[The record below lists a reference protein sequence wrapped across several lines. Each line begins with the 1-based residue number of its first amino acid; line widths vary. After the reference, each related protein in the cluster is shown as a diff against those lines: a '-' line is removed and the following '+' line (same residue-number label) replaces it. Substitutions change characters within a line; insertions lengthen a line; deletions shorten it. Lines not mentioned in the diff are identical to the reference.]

1 MKDNAIRIV
10 KAVVASYVASFV
22 FILIIALM
30 MYRLK
35 LSENQ
40 VRIGIMAVYFLSAA
54 IGGFLLSKS
63 MGKRRLIMGLSAGL
77 IYFIVLTLMSFVINK
92 SIDRDAAEI
101 IKALAAC
108 SIGGVIGGIA
118 G

>member
-40 VRIGIMAVYFLSAA
+40 VRIGIMAVYFCLRQSEDS
-54 IGGFLLSKS
+54 FFQKVW
-63 MGKRRLIMGLSAGL
+63 GKEDL
-77 IYFIVLTLMSFVINK
+77 
-92 SIDRDAAEI
+92 
-101 IKALAAC
+101 
-108 SIGGVIGGIA
+108 
-118 G
+118 

>member
-35 LSENQ
+35 LSEI
-40 VRIGIMAVYFLSAA
+40 R
-54 IGGFLLSKS
+54 
-63 MGKRRLIMGLSAGL
+63 
-77 IYFIVLTLMSFVINK
+77 
-92 SIDRDAAEI
+92 
-101 IKALAAC
+101 
-108 SIGGVIGGIA
+108 
-118 G
+118 

>member
-40 VRIGIMAVYFLSAA
+40 VRIGIMVVYFFVCGNWR
-54 IGGFLLSKS
+54 IP
-63 MGKRRLIMGLSAGL
+63 
-77 IYFIVLTLMSFVINK
+77 SFKKYGEKKTYNG
-92 SIDRDAAEI
+92 A
-101 IKALAAC
+101 
-108 SIGGVIGGIA
+108 
-118 G
+118 

>member
-40 VRIGIMAVYFLSAA
+40 VRIGIMVVYFLSAA
-54 IGGFLLSKS
+54 IGGCLLYTSPS
-63 MGKRRLIMGLSAGL
+63 P
-77 IYFIVLTLMSFVINK
+77 
-92 SIDRDAAEI
+92 RD
-101 IKALAAC
+101 
-108 SIGGVIGGIA
+108 S
-118 G
+118 

>member
-1 MKDNAIRIV
+1 
-10 KAVVASYVASFV
+10 
-22 FILIIALM
+22 
-30 MYRLK
+30 
-35 LSENQ
+35 
-40 VRIGIMAVYFLSAA
+40 
-54 IGGFLLSKS
+54 
-63 MGKRRLIMGLSAGL
+63 MGKRRLIMGLSAGV
-77 IYFIVLTLMSFVINK
+77 IYFIVLTLMSLVINK

>member
-40 VRIGIMAVYFLSAA
+40 VRIGIMVVYFCLRQLEDS
-54 IGGFLLSKS
+54 FFQKVW
-63 MGKRRLIMGLSAGL
+63 GKEDL
-77 IYFIVLTLMSFVINK
+77 
-92 SIDRDAAEI
+92 
-101 IKALAAC
+101 
-108 SIGGVIGGIA
+108 
-118 G
+118 